1 MHLSFQPG
9 NEYNL
14 AGIFEWEEDDDD
26 QLPSLVKN
34 NNEGAHQANQPTSEL
49 SDHELR
55 LLLEDWDEEE
65 DYLTTNDQP
74 PTWIGIN

>member
-26 QLPSLVKN
+26 QLPSLIKN
-34 NNEGAHQANQPTSEL
+34 NDESAHQTNQPTSEL
-49 SDHELR
+49 HDHELR
-55 LLLEDWDEEE
+55 SLLEDWDEEE
-65 DYLTTNDQP
+65 NYLTTNGQP
-74 PTWIGIN
+74 STRIGIN